1 MKTLAVLFVLT
12 SHATIP
18 ETGQPTGLWLEEF
31 TTPYYAMVDAGY
43 EVDVASVKGGAVPI
57 DPKSKP
63 ASEKEAEAS
72 VARYLKDE
80 KAQQKIAASKPLS
93 SIDGKRYA
101 AVILP
106 GGHGTMF
113 DLPESAKLASLV
125 SETLADNRIVAAIC
139 HGPAGLV
146 NAKFADG
153 TPVVK
158 GKRVAAFTNEE
169 EEAVKLTDA
178 MPFLLET
185 RLKELGAKHEEAPNF
200 QPFAVAD
207 GNLITGQNPA
217 SSHKVA
223 ELVIAALKE
232 KK

>member
-1 MKTLAVLFVLT
+1 MKSLAVLFILT
-12 SHATIP
+12 SHAQIP
-18 ETGQPTGLWLEEF
+18 ATGQPTGLWLEEF
-31 TTPYYAMVDAGY
+31 TTPYYALVDAGY
-43 EVDVASVKGGAVPI
+43 EVDVASIQGGAVPI

-63 ASEKEAEAS
+63 EAGSEAEGS
-72 VARYLKDE
+72 VARYMKDD
-80 KAQQKIAASKPLS
+80 KAQQKIEKSKPLAD
-93 SIDGKRYA
+93 IDGKNYA
-101 AVILP
+101 AIVLP

-113 DLPESAKLASLV
+113 DLPESAHLARLV
-125 SETLADNRIVAAIC
+125 ADTLEDNRIVAAIC

-146 NAKFADG
+146 GAKFKDG

-169 EEAVKLTDA
+169 EEAVKLTEV

-217 SSHKVA
+217 SSQKVA